1 MYSDFLINEIDFFF
15 KSYWHQQLC
24 QSAFTV
30 LTVLQIKLYPL
41 SFLKG
46 TNPKKPSAPDM
57 FTESDDMFA
66 AYFDVSTPPVAL
78 IPLRCLDSDHH
89 DLCQCVFNFF
99 FFFKWSCLWN
109 RILSDRVAKSGV
121 RVSGRPCIITVQT
134 RVCQRV
140 TLDRATAFSLV
151 TFLWGDWEL
160 LVRFESR

>member
-1 MYSDFLINEIDFFF
+1 M
-15 KSYWHQQLC
+15 
-24 QSAFTV
+24 
-30 LTVLQIKLYPL
+30 LQIKLYPL

-99 FFFKWSCLWN
+99 FFLNEVVYGIGSCQIGLL
-109 RILSDRVAKSGV
+109 RVVSVSRVALVLLLSKHAS
-121 RVSGRPCIITVQT
+121 VSG
-134 RVCQRV
+134 
-140 TLDRATAFSLV
+140 
-151 TFLWGDWEL
+151 
-160 LVRFESR
+160 